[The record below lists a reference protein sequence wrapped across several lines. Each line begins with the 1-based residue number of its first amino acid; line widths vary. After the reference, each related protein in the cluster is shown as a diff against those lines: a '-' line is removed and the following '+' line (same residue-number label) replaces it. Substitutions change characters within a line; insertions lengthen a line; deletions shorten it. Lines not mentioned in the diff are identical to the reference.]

1 MNQKFVKEIISWVL
15 VFVCAIA
22 LATFIDKVII
32 LKVEVPT
39 GSMEKTIMTG
49 DRIFASRL
57 SYLISD
63 PKRGDI
69 IVFPFPDDEKVDY
82 IKRIIGLPGET
93 IEGKNGY
100 VYINGKKLE
109 EKYVESTL
117 DADFG
122 PYVIPKNSYFM
133 MGDNRDISED
143 ARYWKNKFVKR
154 SKIIGKAIFKYPD
167 FAWLNKNVYK

>member
-57 SYLISD
+57 SYLLSD

-100 VYINGKKLE
+100 VYIDGKKLE

-117 DADFG
+117 DEDFG

-143 ARYWKNKFVKR
+143 SRYWNDKFVKR
-154 SKIIGKAIFKYPD
+154 GKIIGKAIFKYPN
-167 FAWLNKNVYK
+167 FAWLNKKVYK